1 MVNPILQI
9 KDLTVSFPQDN
20 IFQTVVENLN
30 FSLSSNEV
38 VAIVGE
44 SGSGKTVTSL
54 SILKLLQANNIST
67 GQILFNKDANSIN
80 LLKASEKQ
88 IRAIRGKDIS
98 MIFQEPMS
106 SLNPLM
112 KVGNQVSEAILS
124 HEKQSKKDAL
134 LKTIN
139 LFKKVG
145 LPTPE
150 LLVKKY
156 PHQLSGG
163 QKQRVMIAMAI
174 SCNPA
179 VLIADEPTTALDV
192 TVQKTIIK
200 LLKSLQQEN
209 GMSILY
215 ITHDLNLVT
224 EIADRVIVMLKGKI
238 VESGTVAQIFSSPQH
253 AYTKA
258 LLNGSAINKTKRGK
272 LIPISH
278 HNIIEV
284 KNLSVK
290 YTLKSN
296 FFGKKQVEQYALD
309 NIAFNIKQGEI
320 LGVVGESGS
329 GKTTL
334 GRSLIGLIKPASG
347 SILFN
352 GVDITKLSKKAGQEN
367 HLEMQIVFQDPYGS
381 LNPRLSIGRAIEEP
395 IKVHQKTDNKSER
408 LKKVNELLQ
417 KVNLDPQ
424 YFTRYPHQFSGG
436 QRQRICI
443 ARTLALNPKFI
454 IFDESVSAL
463 DVSIQ
468 AQILNLINELKDQL
482 GFTCLFISHDLNI
495 VRYMSDRI
503 MVLKNGHI
511 EEIGPSEEI
520 YMNPSSEYT
529 KQLINSIPQ
538 NKFAN

>member
-9 KDLTVSFPQDN
+9 KDLTVSFPQDGIYQPVLEN
-20 IFQTVVENLN
+20 IN
-30 FSLSSNEV
+30 FSLYSNEV

-54 SILKLLQANNIST
+54 SILKLLQINNVST
-67 GQILFNKDANSIN
+67 GQILFNKESNPID
-80 LLKASEKQ
+80 LLHATEKQ
-88 IRAIRGKDIS
+88 IRSIRGKYIS

-112 KVGNQVSEAILS
+112 KVGNQVIEAIQI
-124 HEKQSKKDAL
+124 HEKCSKKEAR

-139 LFKKVG
+139 LFTKVG
-145 LPTPE
+145 LPNPE
-150 LLVKKY
+150 LLINKY

-174 SCNPA
+174 SCDPSI
-179 VLIADEPTTALDV
+179 LIADEPTTALDV

-200 LLKSLQQEN
+200 LLKSFQKEN
-209 GMSILY
+209 GMSIIY

-238 VESGTVAQIFSSPQH
+238 VETGTVAQIFSNPQH
-253 AYTKA
+253 PYTHT
-258 LLNGSAINKTKRGK
+258 LLKSGAIKKREQGRI
-272 LIPISH
+272 IPISRE
-278 HNIIEV
+278 NLIEV
-284 KNLSVK
+284 KNLSIK
-290 YTLKSN
+290 YVLKNN
-296 FFGKKQVEQYALD
+296 FFGKALIEQKALD
-309 NIAFNIKQGEI
+309 TISFDIKKGEI

-334 GRSLIGLIKPASG
+334 GRALIGLIKPSSG
-347 SILFN
+347 TILFN
-352 GVDITKLSKKAGQEN
+352 GIDITSLSEKAGVDN
-367 HLEMQIVFQDPYGS
+367 HLEMQIVFQDPFGS
-381 LNPRLSIGRAIEEP
+381 LNPRLSIGKAIEEP
-395 IKVHQKTDNKSER
+395 LKVHKKSNNKSDR
-408 LKKVNELLQ
+408 LQKVNELLQ

-424 YFTRYPHQFSGG
+424 YFNRYPHQFSGG

-443 ARTLALNPKFI
+443 ARALALDPRFI

-463 DVSIQ
+463 DVTIQ
-468 AQILNLINELKDQL
+468 TQILKLINELKDQL

-511 EEIGPSEEI
+511 EEIGGAEDI
-520 YMNPSSEYT
+520 YLNPSSAYT
-529 KQLINSIPQ
+529 KQLISSIPQ
-538 NKFAN
+538 NKFSN